1 MRSLSRVHSHESALN
16 ILNQLKQDPDFI
28 DVTFVTSDDQKVN
41 NIESRNIVK
50 EQKLE
55 RESFNQKENV
65 RDNNCDIFCKEVDKI
80 KRCLFFHGY
89 NEVELTDSGKFI
101 VAKETK
107 HVIELKHQGIVQE
120 DKIEENNNIK
130 AKHMNVPKIS
140 DVPLK
145 VDESELTTGL
155 SCEWCNLQTSSKVS
169 MKEHIRFIH
178 NRKFMCRKCNLI
190 LKNFRTFVTHKYFK
204 HPGDCD
210 KCDFSTKNRTWL
222 NKHIHEE
229 HNVKKLATES
239 CSRCYKK
246 LESTDSQKVHLQG
259 CVLKQC
265 NQCKEKRYVSEM
277 EAHIYTMHKKK
288 SISDTFTVLNT
299 ALMGF

>member
-1 MRSLSRVHSHESALN
+1 MPSLSRSHSHESALHT
-16 ILNQLKQDPDFI
+16 LNQLKQDPDFI
-28 DVTFVTSDDQKVN
+28 DVTFVTSDDRKGI

-50 EQKLE
+50 EKKLE

-65 RDNNCDIFCKEVDKI
+65 RDNNCDIFCKEVDKK
-80 KRCLFFHGY
+80 KRSPFVHGD
-89 NEVELTDSGKFI
+89 NEVELTDSGKLM

-107 HVIELKHQGIVQE
+107 HVVELKHQGIVQE

-130 AKHMNVPKIS
+130 AKDINMPKIS
-140 DVPLK
+140 DVSLK
-145 VDESELTTGL
+145 VDESELTTDL

-204 HPGDCD
+204 HAGDCD

-239 CSRCYKK
+239 CSRCYKN

-259 CVLKQC
+259 F
-265 NQCKEKRYVSEM
+265 Y
-277 EAHIYTMHKKK
+277 
-288 SISDTFTVLNT
+288 
-299 ALMGF
+299 